1 MDRTTGGFTI
11 HELIVTLALG
21 TVILSI
27 AVQHTA
33 GARQAYS
40 VNAAQTMFR
49 ALGARARAHAIER
62 GSNVLLHVDASADSA
77 WVTLDGAI
85 LETIRFGTALQ
96 VDVQT
101 MSSPLYVC
109 FTPRGYADPD
119 CNSFTGSASVRFV
132 AGSKERSAVIRPLGQ
147 VTTP

>member
-33 GARQAYS
+33 RARQAYS

-85 LETIRFGTALQ
+85 LETIRFGADLH

-101 MSSPLYVC
+101 MASPLYVC
-109 FTPRGYADPD
+109 FMPRGYADPD
-119 CNSFTGSASVRFV
+119 CNSFTGSVSVRFV
-132 AGSKERSAVIRPLGQ
+132 AGSNERSTVIRPLGQ